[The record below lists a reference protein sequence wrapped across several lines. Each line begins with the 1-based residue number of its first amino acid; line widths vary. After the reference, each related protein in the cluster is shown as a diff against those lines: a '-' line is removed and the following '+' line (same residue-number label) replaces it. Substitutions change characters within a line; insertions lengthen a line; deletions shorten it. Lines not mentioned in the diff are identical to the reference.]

1 MKQLPQPIKKTCMF
15 LQNSMNKKITIT
27 ALFVLISFTIL
38 AQDAPATKTVTSG
51 NNLLA
56 ILLITTTVI
65 LAFVI
70 WGLGQVLI
78 ALSRQ
83 LLDKNKTA
91 SKILTLSLLVILSL
105 ISGNLMAQDAVKEEL
120 VKVIP
125 NYGGLSATTF
135 YFLVAVIATEICA
148 ILFLFF
154 SIRRVYSELIPEK
167 AAAVVKKSRLAG
179 LWLKLDKKLF
189 TKAIPIEHEADI
201 LLDHN
206 YDGIQELD
214 NALPPWW
221 KYGFIITI
229 GFAIVYLLNFHV
241 FGNGKNPTEEY
252 AEEMNIAKIK
262 KEAYEAKNKDRID
275 EANVPMADAAGIKNG
290 KDHFL
295 ANCIACHGSLGE
307 GGVGPNLT
315 DDYWIHKGSLN
326 DIYKTLKIGYP
337 DKGMQSWAT
346 KFNPKEMSEIASY
359 VKTLKGTNPPNG
371 KTPQGDLFTETSG
384 TTSTDTTK

>member
-135 YFLVAVIATEICA
+135 YLCHFIP
-148 ILFLFF
+148 LFF
-154 SIRRVYSELIPEK
+154 HQESI
-167 AAAVVKKSRLAG
+167 
-179 LWLKLDKKLF
+179 F
-189 TKAIPIEHEADI
+189 
-201 LLDHN
+201 
-206 YDGIQELD
+206 
-214 NALPPWW
+214 
-221 KYGFIITI
+221 
-229 GFAIVYLLNFHV
+229 
-241 FGNGKNPTEEY
+241 
-252 AEEMNIAKIK
+252 
-262 KEAYEAKNKDRID
+262 RID
-275 EANVPMADAAGIKNG
+275 P
-290 KDHFL
+290 
-295 ANCIACHGSLGE
+295 
-307 GGVGPNLT
+307 
-315 DDYWIHKGSLN
+315 
-326 DIYKTLKIGYP
+326 
-337 DKGMQSWAT
+337 
-346 KFNPKEMSEIASY
+346 
-359 VKTLKGTNPPNG
+359 
-371 KTPQGDLFTETSG
+371 
-384 TTSTDTTK
+384 